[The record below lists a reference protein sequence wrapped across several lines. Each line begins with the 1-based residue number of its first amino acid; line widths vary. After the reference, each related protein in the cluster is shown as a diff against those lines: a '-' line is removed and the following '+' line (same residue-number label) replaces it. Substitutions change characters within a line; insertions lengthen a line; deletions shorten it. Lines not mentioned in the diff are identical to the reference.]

1 MSDKIPD
8 DMERHVDP
16 PTEPHSV
23 THSLCDLA
31 QKFASN
37 IRNGRETE
45 KAYFKDKLDELLLV
59 IKQTAPNESTKEPGA
74 PGESY

>member
-8 DMERHVDP
+8 LMEPHVDP

-23 THSLCDLA
+23 THSLCVLA
-31 QKFASN
+31 ERFGNN
-37 IRNGRETE
+37 IRNGGETE
-45 KAYFKDKLDELLLV
+45 KAYFKDKLDELLVV
-59 IKQTAPNESTKEPGA
+59 IKQTALNESTKEPGA